1 METKIVL
8 KEILKL
14 TSFLKNFL
22 PMKGVNMKM
31 VQRMEEVI
39 KVDKV
44 FYSLMVRKL
53 MLKM

>member
-1 METKIVL
+1 
-8 KEILKL
+8 
-14 TSFLKNFL
+14 
-22 PMKGVNMKM
+22 MKGVNMKM